1 MNKFDLEVNEKDLFG
16 GIDRLLVNFGML
28 LIAFFPTHLT
38 LLFRPKKIAPLLV
51 NNEPDGRKALL
62 LGPGITLILTVLFLV
77 SVVYIANDVFKIGG
91 AAVDPTEVE
100 NKRGGIR
107 DAIVQGNF
115 WRTIILAS
123 PVFLIALLIGVIVQV
138 SHVMCRLNVNLTQ
151 SVGIGFYIL
160 STSVV
165 FLIAM
170 GITDDLIGGEPSMF
184 LIFGFVVSLFFIVV
198 PWQIF
203 NFSHHVF
210 GNAKG
215 SAAAVA
221 ILCAFAFLVCMAFFG
236 FTVWFLESLAAEA
249 APADLQ

>member
-1 MNKFDLEVNEKDLFG
+1 MDKFDLEGNEKDLFG

-77 SVVYIANDVFKIGG
+77 AVVYMANDVFNIG
-91 AAVDPTEVE
+91 ADAVDPTEVE
-100 NKRGGIR
+100 SKRGGIR
-107 DAIVQGNF
+107 EAIVQGNF

-123 PVFLIALLIGVIVQV
+123 PIFLIALAIGVIVQL
-138 SHVMCRLNVNLTQ
+138 SHLICRLNVNLTQ
-151 SVGIGFYIL
+151 SVEIGFYML
-160 STSVV
+160 STSVL
-165 FLIAM
+165 FLIGM
-170 GITDDLIGGEPSMF
+170 GISDDLMGGEPSI
-184 LIFGFVVSLFFIVV
+184 LVISGFVVSLFFVIV

-210 GNAKG
+210 GNPKG

-221 ILCAFAFLVCMAFFG
+221 MLSAIAFLVCMAFFG
-236 FTVWFLESLAAEA
+236 FTVQFLDATVAQVQ
-249 APADLQ
+249 APQ